1 MPLPQSPTTLV
12 ESQNTS
18 HQSARRE
25 PAAVAWVFP
34 ESLVTKLSD
43 GHRLGR
49 CAGCDECM
57 AREGTKN
64 RTVMNG
70 SVISRHHARLQ
81 IDGPVTIIRDDES
94 ANGLFINGKRIVQAP
109 LRIGDV
115 ISAVCTLSRA
125 HASPV
130 KHMTA

>member
-1 MPLPQSPTTLV
+1 
-12 ESQNTS
+12 
-18 HQSARRE
+18 
-25 PAAVAWVFP
+25 
-34 ESLVTKLSD
+34 
-43 GHRLGR
+43 
-49 CAGCDECM
+49 M